1 MSAPRR
7 ALATGAI
14 VLLAALA
21 TVAGWWRWGAGEVR
35 LLERHPTGIMGT
47 SCTLAAPAPGGAG
60 EAGETALAAAEAELR
75 QVEALMSNWIDAS
88 EVSRFNAAPAGERFP
103 LSTDTL
109 AVLRSS
115 RRFWE
120 LSGGAFDVTCRPQLE
135 LWKESGRRGLLPSP
149 EELAAARAR
158 SHWDQ
163 LTLDETSTGS
173 SAVKS
178 AGTLQVDLGGIAK
191 GYGVDRALDAIR
203 RHGLPG
209 GLVEVGGD
217 LAVFG
222 RSPAPGS
229 GGAWLVGLRDP
240 RADRAWGTLA
250 LREAAV
256 CTSGNYARFV
266 TIDGRRYSHIVDPRS
281 GRPAQEAASV
291 TVVAPDALTADAWAT
306 ALAVLGRA
314 GLERLPADGSV
325 QALVI
330 VEEEGELVAAATAGF
345 AGLLS
350 EADVDLRSLLA
361 GGRRAAR

>member
-21 TVAGWWRWGAGEVR
+21 AVAGWWRWGAGEIR

-47 SCTLAAPAPGGAG
+47 SCTLAAAAPGGAG
-60 EAGETALAAAEAELR
+60 EAGEAALAAAEAELR
-75 QVEALMSNWIDAS
+75 RVEALMSNWIDAS
-88 EVSRFNAAPAGERFP
+88 ELSRFNAAPAGKRFH

-149 EELAAARAR
+149 EELAAARAH

-163 LTLDETSTGS
+163 LTLDEG

-191 GYGVDRALDAIR
+191 GYGVDLALDAIR

-229 GGAWLVGLRDP
+229 GGAWPVGLRDP

-250 LREAAV
+250 LRDAAV

-291 TVVAPDALTADAWAT
+291 TVIAPDALTADAWAT

-314 GLERLPADGSV
+314 GLDRLPADGSV

-330 VEEEGELVAAATAGF
+330 VEEEGELVAASTAAF

-350 EADVDLRSLLA
+350 EADADLRALLA
-361 GGRRAAR
+361 GGRLAAR